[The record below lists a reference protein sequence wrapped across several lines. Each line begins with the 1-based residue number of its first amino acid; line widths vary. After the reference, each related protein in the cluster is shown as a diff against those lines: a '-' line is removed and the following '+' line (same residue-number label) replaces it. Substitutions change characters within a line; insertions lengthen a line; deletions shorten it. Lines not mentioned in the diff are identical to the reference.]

1 MRLPDYKL
9 VEQKILFNHYPGPL
23 DTIASAPICKNR
35 WPYVVRNEKEV
46 KFNDKMK
53 ILALKF

>member
-23 DTIASAPICKNR
+23 DQ
-35 WPYVVRNEKEV
+35 YVRT
-46 KFNDKMK
+46 DG
-53 ILALKF
+53 LTW